1 MVPQVAKQVSKVTEE
16 GAQRACWRNAPLI
29 GYAHIGYPPN
39 LNLSGVAVVDAISG
53 ILPDPF
59 YGIGPLNLSSLM
71 EEVGRHIADTMF
83 VSTLLWE
90 RLREQPPEIV
100 SGGDR
105 IASPLAAMALVED
118 RFLEPGTMLMV
129 NTRHLHGRDF
139 DPRFHAVIRN
149 VKPDA
154 SDPDSS
160 SPLPKPSE

>member
-71 EEVGRHIADTMF
+71 EEVGRLLADSLF
-83 VSTLLWE
+83 VSTPLWE
-90 RLREQPPEIV
+90 RLREQPPGIL